1 MIYCMCEFNSTIEG
15 GAFMDYELL
24 NEKIRNSGMTI
35 VSIATKTGILRETL
49 YNRLSG
55 KTEFKAS
62 EILRISKVLNLSEVD
77 RERIFFTELCEL
89 NSTI

>member
-1 MIYCMCEFNSTIEG
+1 
-15 GAFMDYELL
+15 MDYELL